1 MTNKSRSSKNTTF
14 IDPPWKT
21 DVERRV
27 APRAPTETLIKSNV
41 FHDGR
46 WLEGRIKNLSVGGV
60 LIETVDTVP
69 AKVKIRVCCYVPP
82 SENRI
87 DCQAQI
93 THVTPGVSMGL
104 EFLSLSDVQ
113 RATIAAYVQRHFF
126 GVETPEEH

>member
-1 MTNKSRSSKNTTF
+1 MTNKSRSSKSSTF

-21 DVERRV
+21 DAERRV
-27 APRAPTETLIKSNV
+27 SPRAPTEILIKSIV

-46 WLEGRIKNLSVGGV
+46 WLEGRIKNVSTGGV

-69 AKVKIRVCCYVPP
+69 ANVKIRVCFSMPP
-82 SENRI
+82 GGERI
-87 DCQAQI
+87 DCQARI
-93 THVTPGVSMGL
+93 SHVTPGVSMGL